1 MKKYKVILKRI
12 KTNEFEVEALSK
24 SEAINLVINT
34 LNNSTLLEKLTTNQ
48 VETNLNLT
56 CKKIKK

>member
-12 KTNEFEVEALSK
+12 KTNEFEVESLSK